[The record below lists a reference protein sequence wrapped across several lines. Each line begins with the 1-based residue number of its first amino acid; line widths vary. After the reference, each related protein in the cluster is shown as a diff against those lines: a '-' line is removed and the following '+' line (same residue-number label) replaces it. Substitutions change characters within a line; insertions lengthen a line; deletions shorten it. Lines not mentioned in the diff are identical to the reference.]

1 MLFIGP
7 INKNSNY
14 RVVKTNN
21 KIMPVNGI
29 SKMDNSRSN
38 NNSSDFSKYLEE
50 EIQKIKC
57 KKNK

>member
-14 RVVKTNN
+14 RVVKTKN
-21 KIMPVNGI
+21 KIMPVNSI
-29 SKMDNSRSN
+29 DAMDNNRSN
-38 NNSSDFSKYLEE
+38 NNSNDFSQVLEE
-50 EIQKIKC
+50 EIKKIKC